1 MVDMLTCQLQLKMK
15 SKTECPLSMY
25 RFFVTIKYLPILSTI
40 NLLLVTFIQ
49 ILTAFYHLPIS
60 LVLYTH
66 SLIDASK
73 CAQVGLNYPLNYF
86 LWKKFSLKMAILK
99 ILCFKRF
106 MDSIHV
112 VLETTLTEK
121 KKPLGLVLPYLDSI
135 FQKTTSTLKKS
146 LKTSL
151 IVITCK

>member
-1 MVDMLTCQLQLKMK
+1 
-15 SKTECPLSMY
+15 
-25 RFFVTIKYLPILSTI
+25 
-40 NLLLVTFIQ
+40 
-49 ILTAFYHLPIS
+49 
-60 LVLYTH
+60 
-66 SLIDASK
+66 
-73 CAQVGLNYPLNYF
+73 
-86 LWKKFSLKMAILK
+86 
-99 ILCFKRF
+99 

-151 IVITCK
+151 LVITCK